1 MEKLKRF
8 YGYVCF
14 TEELLAGIFL
24 VAIMVL
30 IFASGFARSVGHPL
44 SWSMDAAT
52 FLFAWVVFF
61 SADVALR
68 KDRHISIEALT
79 RYFPPNLQ
87 RHISLINYL
96 FIVVFLVFLIFYG
109 VFLAYSSR
117 FRTFQGIPGFSYMW
131 VTLSVPIGSLLILIT
146 TLIKSKKL
154 IQNSDAGPRRTET

>member
-1 MEKLKRF
+1 MEKLKNM

-30 IFASGFARSVGHPL
+30 IFASGLARSVGHPL
-44 SWSMDAAT
+44 RWSMDAAT

-68 KDRHISIEALT
+68 KDRHISIEALIK
-79 RYFPPNLQ
+79 YFPQKLQ
-87 RHISLINYL
+87 RNIFVINYL
-96 FIVVFLVFLIFYG
+96 FIIVFLIFLISYG
-109 VFLAYSSR
+109 VVLAYTSR

-131 VTLSVPIGSLLILIT
+131 VTMSVPIGSMLLLIT
-146 TLIKSKKL
+146 TILKGKNL
-154 IQNSDAGPRRTET
+154 IQNSDTDAQEG

>member
-1 MEKLKRF
+1 MEKLKKI

-14 TEELLAGIFL
+14 SEELLAGIFL

-68 KDRHISIEALT
+68 QDRHISIEALT
-79 RYFPPNLQ
+79 RYFPRNLQ
-87 RHISLINYL
+87 RNISIINYL
-96 FIVVFLVFLIFYG
+96 FIVIFLGFLICYG
-109 VFLAYSSR
+109 VVLAYTSR

-131 VTLSVPIGSLLILIT
+131 VTLSVPIGCTLILIT
-146 TLIKSKKL
+146 TIIKGKNL
-154 IQNSDAGPRRTET
+154 IQKANESSQEG

>member
-1 MEKLKRF
+1 MEKLKKI
-8 YGYVCF
+8 YSYVCF
-14 TEELLAGIFL
+14 TEELLAGMFL

-79 RYFPPNLQ
+79 RYFPQNLQ
-87 RHISLINYL
+87 RNISIINYL
-96 FIVVFLVFLIFYG
+96 LIVIFLGFLICYG
-109 VFLAYSSR
+109 IVLAYTSR

-146 TLIKSKKL
+146 TIIKGKDL
-154 IQNSDAGPRRTET
+154 IQNTNAGAQEA

>member
-1 MEKLKRF
+1 MEKLKKI

-24 VAIMVL
+24 VTIMVL

-61 SADVALR
+61 SADAALR
-68 KDRHISIEALT
+68 KDRHISIDALT
-79 RYFPPNLQ
+79 RYFPSNLQ
-87 RHISLINYL
+87 RTVSLINYL
-96 FIVVFLVFLIFYG
+96 LIVVFLGFLICYG
-109 VFLAYSSR
+109 VVLAYTSR

-131 VTLSVPIGSLLILIT
+131 VTLSVPIGCTLILIT
-146 TLIKSKKL
+146 TLIKGNKL
-154 IQNSDAGPRRTET
+154 LRNVGSDSREG